1 MQERVTAVSGDVLG
15 FRRHRRLVT
24 AWLVGLG
31 LALLITFIVSVGI
44 GSVPVPARD
53 TISIVSHHLLGT
65 QLTVDSVKDTIVWDI
80 RVPRAV
86 LGIAVGA
93 GLSVAGAILQTLVRN
108 MLADP
113 YIIGING
120 GASTGAA
127 LAILFGAGA
136 AFGDYALQGSAFL
149 GAIVASFVLYGVA
162 RSQGRP
168 TSIRLLMAGVAMGYA
183 LSAVTSF
190 LIFASGDAEGA
201 RSVMFWLLGSLGLAK
216 WDVALAISV
225 IVVIVCL
232 TIGIVWGRNLDALGI
247 GDETAL
253 TAGINPE
260 RFRLSMLVVTCL
272 LVGALVAMAGSISF
286 VGLVIPHLARR
297 AVGGSHRGL
306 LPVAA
311 LLGAVLL
318 VWADIGA
325 RMLMAPR
332 ELSIGIITA
341 LVGAPFLL
349 ILVRRMRAAS

>member
-1 MQERVTAVSGDVLG
+1 MIDSARETRDDILG
-15 FRRHRRLVT
+15 FRHHKRVAT
-24 AWLVGLG
+24 TWIVGLVV
-31 LALLITFIVSVGI
+31 ALFVTLTINIGV
-44 GSVPVPARD
+44 GSVPVSPAESWNV
-53 TISIVSHHLLGT
+53 IAHHLFGAE
-65 QLTVDSVKDTIVWDI
+65 LTTESLKETIVWDI
-80 RVPRAV
+80 RAPRAI
-86 LGIAVGA
+86 LGLFVGA

-149 GAIVASFVLYGVA
+149 GALAASFLLYGVA
-162 RSQGRP
+162 RSQGRL
-168 TSIRLLMAGVAMGYA
+168 TSIRLLMAGVAIGYA

-190 LIFASGDAEGA
+190 LIFASDDAEGS

-216 WDVALAISV
+216 WDGALLVCV
-225 IVVIVCL
+225 IVVLVCL
-232 TIGIVWGRNLDALGI
+232 AIAIVWGRNLDALGI

-260 RFRLSMLVVTCL
+260 RFRAWMLVLSCL

-297 AVGGSHRGL
+297 AVGGSHRTM

-311 LLGAVLL
+311 LLGGVLL
-318 VWADIGA
+318 MWADVGA
-325 RMLMAPR
+325 RTILAPR

-349 ILVRRMRAAS
+349 ILVRKMRATG

>member
-1 MQERVTAVSGDVLG
+1 MSEQNTDTLG
-15 FRRHRRLVT
+15 FRRHARKATGWSIFL
-24 AWLVGLG
+24 L
-31 LALLITFIVSVGI
+31 LALLATFVVCVGI
-44 GSVPVPARD
+44 GSVPVSAAE
-53 TISIVSHHLLGT
+53 TINIVSHHLFGT
-65 QLTVDSVKDTIVWDI
+65 ELQVESVKNTIVWDI
-80 RVPRAV
+80 RVPRAI
-86 LGIAVGA
+86 LGMVVGA
-93 GLSVAGAILQTLVRN
+93 GLAVAGAILQTLVRN

-127 LAILFGAGA
+127 LAILFGMGSAL
-136 AFGDYALQGSAFL
+136 GDYALQGSAFL
-149 GAIVASFVLYGVA
+149 GAIAASLVLYAVA
-162 RSQGRP
+162 RSQGRL
-168 TSIRLLMAGVAMGYA
+168 TSIRLLMAGVALGYA

-190 LIFASGDAEGA
+190 LIFASGNAEGS

-216 WDVALAISV
+216 WDLALGITV
-225 IVVIVCL
+225 IVVL
-232 TIGIVWGRNLDALGI
+232 IGLCIGVIWGRNLDALGI

-260 RFRLSMLVVTCL
+260 RFRLAMLVVSCL
-272 LVGALVAMAGSISF
+272 LVGAIVAMAGSISF

-297 AVGGSHRGL
+297 AVGGSHRAM

-318 VWADIGA
+318 MWADIGA
-325 RMLMAPR
+325 RMLLAPR

-349 ILVRRMRAAS
+349 ILVRRMRAAG